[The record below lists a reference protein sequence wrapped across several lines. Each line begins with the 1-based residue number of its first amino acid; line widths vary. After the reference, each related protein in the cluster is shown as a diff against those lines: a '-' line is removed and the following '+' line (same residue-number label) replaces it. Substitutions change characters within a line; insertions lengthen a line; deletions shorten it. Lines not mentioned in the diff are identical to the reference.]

1 MARAGRRPGPT
12 ETRERILGAARNLFG
27 QRGYDATTVRAIAAE
42 AGVSPAMLHHFFGSK
57 EQVFVAALDLP
68 INPAT
73 MVPRIV
79 EGPRDQVG
87 ERLVRLLLEVWRQP
101 DLRQSFLALLR
112 SFTTHEDASRMLQQ
126 FLERAMLERV
136 AGALGVPPL
145 RLATAASQAMGLAM
159 VRFVIGLEPLA
170 SADEE
175 EIVRL
180 VAPVIQYYVDGQ
192 EIGGHRAGGSGVDG
206 RGRP

>member
-12 ETRERILGAARNLFG
+12 ESRERILDAARKLFG
-27 QRGYDATTVRAIAAE
+27 QRGYDATTIRAIAAE
-42 AGVSPAMLHHFFGSK
+42 AEVSPAMLHHFFGSK
-57 EQVFVAALDLP
+57 EQVLVTALDLP

-73 MVPRIV
+73 MVPRILD
-79 EGPRDQVG
+79 GPREQVG

-101 DLRQSFLALLR
+101 ELRPSLLALLR
-112 SFTTHEDASRMLQQ
+112 TVTTHEESVRMLRQ
-126 FLERAMLERV
+126 FLERAMVDRLAE
-136 AGALGVPPL
+136 ALGVPPL
-145 RLATAASQAMGLAM
+145 RLATAATQAIGLAM

-180 VAPVIQYYVDGQ
+180 VAPVIQYYVDG
-192 EIGGHRAGGSGVDG
+192 AA
-206 RGRP
+206 RP